1 MSVTETELEGM
12 STDTCVVRSLAFTH
26 VRTHTH
32 PFAYVLTE
40 EAHIPPESLQELW
53 VSPRFTSVTHSSRD
67 ETEAKHQVA
76 IKCNS
81 LEKEKFAVM

>member
-1 MSVTETELEGM
+1 MRCAVP
-12 STDTCVVRSLAFTH
+12 CFHAC
-26 VRTHTH
+26 THTPH

-81 LEKEKFAVM
+81 LEKEKFTVM